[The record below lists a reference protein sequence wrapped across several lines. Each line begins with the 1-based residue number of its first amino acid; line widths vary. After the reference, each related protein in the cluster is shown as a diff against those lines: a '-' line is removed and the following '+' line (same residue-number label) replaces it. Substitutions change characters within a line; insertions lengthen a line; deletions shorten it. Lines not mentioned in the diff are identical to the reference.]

1 MDKTAPSDRKVS
13 AGLLPTHFVSIFPA
27 WLTRAEWDHEGFP
40 NVSEAEQKYRL
51 ERRVSFF
58 RSIDFRGEFTTLTT
72 DREFSPSYSE
82 EFILQGYLEGKEG
95 NIYECFQGSAF
106 IQPGYLTD
114 DADSLWVFST
124 EVLVTLKDIAESLSL
139 FIIQNSEQAVSGNA
153 DPAIR

>member
-1 MDKTAPSDRKVS
+1 M
-13 AGLLPTHFVSIFPA
+13 
-27 WLTRAEWDHEGFP
+27 
-40 NVSEAEQKYRL
+40 
-51 ERRVSFF
+51 
-58 RSIDFRGEFTTLTT
+58 
-72 DREFSPSYSE
+72 
-82 EFILQGYLEGKEG
+82 QGYLEGKEG